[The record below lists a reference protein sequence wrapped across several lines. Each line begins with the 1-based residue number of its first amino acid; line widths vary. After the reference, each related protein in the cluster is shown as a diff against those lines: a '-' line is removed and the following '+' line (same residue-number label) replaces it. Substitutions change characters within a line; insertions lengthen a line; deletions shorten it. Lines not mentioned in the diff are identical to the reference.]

1 MGRSI
6 VAGIV
11 IAVTSFA
18 LSACGREELPESSAP
33 SEPAAS
39 PPAKQVAAEPA
50 VAKAPAASAEENDY
64 QTVRART
71 MKGEETD
78 VQIKAPSGW
87 KVMAAPTSP
96 DPHGGKFTLVEAT
109 RGLPKKGR
117 LSARIETAPG
127 SFYCDLYEAEV
138 PNTVANFVGLAR
150 GLRKYWDPEA
160 LAWVGKPY
168 YDGTVFHRT
177 RPGFVIQG
185 GDRTGTGMGLVGYF
199 IPDELH
205 PSLSHDRPAQLCMA
219 NRAKNANGAQI
230 MITEVP
236 SPHLDGGYTVFGQCE
251 PATLVQR
258 ISRMPQSKEGKPH
271 APVVVKK
278 VEIKRVVGGAAA
290 WRPDGDVIP
299 PIPGLPAPGRAV
311 RVEPEQPPTNP

>member
-1 MGRSI
+1 MGRLI
-6 VAGIV
+6 VVAV
-11 IAVTSFA
+11 VMIALASLA
-18 LSACGREELPESSAP
+18 PACGREELPESSA
-33 SEPAAS
+33 SDEPAALTA
-39 PPAKQVAAEPA
+39 AKPSAADPV
-50 VAKAPAASAEENDY
+50 VAKAPAASADDGDV

-71 MKGEETD
+71 MKGDETE

-87 KVMAAPTSP
+87 KVMAAPTTP
-96 DPHGGKFTLVEAT
+96 DPHGGTFTLAEAT
-109 RGLPKKGR
+109 RGLPKKGV
-117 LSARIETAPG
+117 LSARIETAHG
-127 SFYCDLYEAEV
+127 SFYCDLYEAEA

-205 PSLSHDRPAQLCMA
+205 PSLSHDRPGQLCMA

-258 ISRMPQSKEGKPH
+258 ISRMPQSKEGKPN

-278 VEIKRVVGGAAA
+278 VEIKRVVGGAAK
-290 WRPDGDVIP
+290 WRPEGADVP

-311 RVEPEQPPTNP
+311 RVEPEAAPP